1 MQAGQPAT
9 DRMAT
14 LSDGRLVGNRVF
26 GVCPSRSLA
35 EVVLDWA
42 MLFRWF
48 RFFPSSVSSI
58 LLLVAENG
66 TSCLIAALVYE
77 GFSMVPSLHATS
89 FNPPA
94 RLALSALRE
103 TARARRCG
111 SSSICSV
118 VSGCSVLS
126 GLVVAM
132 AAIFASGLAS
142 EVSRGLVAAE
152 STPVESALR
161 EYVARPDTSYR
172 WEKRR
177 EGTVLTAKFVEL
189 RLTSQTWRGT
199 AWKHQLYVIKPV
211 SAAPDTN
218 KAFLFIGGGS
228 WKPELDEAGQDAK
241 LPREADLLALVAEQV
256 KTPVAILLQVPHQPL
271 FDGKTEDAIIA
282 HTFQEYMKSRDPEW
296 PLLLPMVKSA
306 ARAMDAI
313 QEFAKQEWS
322 FGIES
327 FTVSGGSK
335 RGWTTWLTGAVDR
348 RAVAIAPIVIDVLNM
363 GPQMRHQ
370 VDTWGAP
377 SAMIQDYT
385 RLGLDKMFETPN
397 GRNLLRIV
405 DPFSYRELLTQPK
418 LIILGTNDPYWPLDA
433 CNLYWDSLPG
443 QKHLL
448 YVPNNGHGVRDVPRL
463 VGSLSALHHQAVT
476 GKALPKMSWG
486 FEKQAD
492 GLVLRVKSETPPR
505 RVSAWTTAAATRDFR
520 QSQWKS
526 DTADKDGDSYVC
538 RLPLPT
544 DGFAALFGELEF
556 NGPNDVPFY
565 LSTNVRIIGEQGDA
579 VPPTDK
585 AGPKPAPASKP

>member
-1 MQAGQPAT
+1 MVVSRPT
-9 DRMAT
+9 TRSK
-14 LSDGRLVGNRVF
+14 LLGRLARIGA
-26 GVCPSRSLA
+26 GV
-35 EVVLDWA
+35 
-42 MLFRWF
+42 
-48 RFFPSSVSSI
+48 
-58 LLLVAENG
+58 
-66 TSCLIAALVYE
+66 
-77 GFSMVPSLHATS
+77 VP
-89 FNPPA
+89 
-94 RLALSALRE
+94 
-103 TARARRCG
+103 
-111 SSSICSV
+111 
-118 VSGCSVLS
+118 
-126 GLVVAM
+126 
-132 AAIFASGLAS
+132 FASGRCRAS
-142 EVSRGLVAAE
+142 WSAAVTVASMAVATCVGGIAGLRPACCQEAKAAE
-152 STPVESALR
+152 SAPVETALR
-161 EYVARPDTSYR
+161 QYVSRPDSSYR

-177 EGTVLTAKFVEL
+177 EGTVLTATYVEL

-228 WKPELDEAGQDAK
+228 WKPELDEEGKDAK

-313 QEFAKQEWS
+313 QDFAKKEWS
-322 FGIES
+322 LGIES

-335 RGWTTWLTGAVDR
+335 RGWTTWLTGAIDR

-385 RLGLDKMFETPN
+385 RLGLDKMFDTPS

-405 DPFSYRELLTQPK
+405 DPYAYREQLTQPK

-463 VGSLSALHHQAVT
+463 VGSLSALHNQAVT
-476 GKALPKMSWG
+476 GKPLPKMSWG
-486 FEKQAD
+486 FEQQAD
-492 GLVLRVKSETPPR
+492 GILLRVKSETPPR
-505 RVSAWTTAAATRDFR
+505 RVSAWTTSATTRDFR

-526 DTADKDGDSYVC
+526 GTADKDGDSYVC
-538 RLPLPT
+538 RLPLPS
-544 DGFAALFGELEF
+544 DGYAALFGELEF

-565 LSTNVRIIGEQGDA
+565 LSTNVRIVGDKLEA
-579 VPPTDK
+579 KEPTAKPSVKSVPSPNNS
-585 AGPKPAPASKP
+585 GPPKN

>member
-1 MQAGQPAT
+1 
-9 DRMAT
+9 MAPILAAVC
-14 LSDGRLVGNRVF
+14 LSPLHLPYRSRPTVSGKRGLGWRASRAAAVG
-26 GVCPSRSLA
+26 
-35 EVVLDWA
+35 
-42 MLFRWF
+42 
-48 RFFPSSVSSI
+48 
-58 LLLVAENG
+58 
-66 TSCLIAALVYE
+66 
-77 GFSMVPSLHATS
+77 
-89 FNPPA
+89 
-94 RLALSALRE
+94 LSAIALAAFVGVLTGWGSTQTR
-103 TARARRCG
+103 TAG
-111 SSSICSV
+111 
-118 VSGCSVLS
+118 
-126 GLVVAM
+126 
-132 AAIFASGLAS
+132 
-142 EVSRGLVAAE
+142 AAE
-152 STPVESALR
+152 ATPAEAALR

-172 WEKRR
+172 WEKKR
-177 EGTVLTAKFVEL
+177 EGTVLTATYSEL

-199 AWKHQLYVIKPV
+199 AWKHQLYVIKPA
-211 SAAPDTN
+211 SATPDTN

-228 WKPELDEAGQDAK
+228 WKPELDEAGKDAK

-282 HTFQEYMKSRDPEW
+282 HTFQEYMKSHDPEW

-313 QEFAKQEWS
+313 QEFAKQEWAL
-322 FGIES
+322 GIES

-370 VDTWGAP
+370 VDTWGEP

-385 RLGLDKMFETPN
+385 RLGLDKMFDTPN

-405 DPFSYRELLTQPK
+405 DPYSYRESLTQPK
-418 LIILGTNDPYWPLDA
+418 LIILGTNDSYWPLDA

-476 GKALPKMSWG
+476 GKALPKLSWG
-486 FEKQAD
+486 FEKRAD

-520 QSQWKS
+520 QSLWKS
-526 DTADKDGDSYVC
+526 DAADKDGDSYVC
-538 RLPLPT
+538 RVPLPT

-565 LSTNVRIIGEQGDA
+565 LSTNVRIVGDKPEA
-579 VPPTDK
+579 APS
-585 AGPKPAPASKP
+585 AGKTGAPKPASTTKP

>member
-1 MQAGQPAT
+1 MAFCLFSRPGSVARPVVSAARRCQPLSSHPPMLPAEWV
-9 DRMAT
+9 AAVVSAAA
-14 LSDGRLVGNRVF
+14 LSDRHISGRF
-26 GVCPSRSLA
+26 PIRSA
-35 EVVLDWA
+35 A
-42 MLFRWF
+42 RQ
-48 RFFPSSVSSI
+48 
-58 LLLVAENG
+58 
-66 TSCLIAALVYE
+66 AALVALLA
-77 GFSMVPSLHATS
+77 MV
-89 FNPPA
+89 
-94 RLALSALRE
+94 ALSVGGSSLLSSVGGRVAAAEQPGVEVALRD
-103 TARARRCG
+103 
-111 SSSICSV
+111 
-118 VSGCSVLS
+118 
-126 GLVVAM
+126 
-132 AAIFASGLAS
+132 
-142 EVSRGLVAAE
+142 
-152 STPVESALR
+152 
-161 EYVARPDTSYR
+161 YVARPDTSYR

-177 EGTVLTAKFVEL
+177 EGTVLTATYAEL

-211 SAAPDTN
+211 SAAPGTN

-228 WKPELDEAGQDAK
+228 WKPELDAAGNDAK

-313 QEFAKQEWS
+313 QEFSKQEWS
-322 FGIES
+322 LDIES

-370 VDTWGAP
+370 VDTWGEP

-385 RLGLDKMFETPN
+385 RLGLDKMFDTPN

-405 DPFSYRELLTQPK
+405 DPYSYRELLTQPK

-463 VGSLSALHHQAVT
+463 VGSLSALHQQAVT
-476 GKALPKMSWG
+476 GRPLPKMSWD

-492 GLVLRVKSETPPR
+492 GIVLRVKSETPPR
-505 RVSAWTTAAATRDFR
+505 RVSAWTTAAMTRDFR

-526 DTADKDGDSYVC
+526 GSAEKDGDTYVC
-538 RLPLPT
+538 RLPLPA
-544 DGFAALFGELEF
+544 DGYAALFGELEF

-565 LSTNVRIIGEQGDA
+565 LSTNVRIVGDKPEPNK
-579 VPPTDK
+579 PP
-585 AGPKPAPASKP
+585 AKP